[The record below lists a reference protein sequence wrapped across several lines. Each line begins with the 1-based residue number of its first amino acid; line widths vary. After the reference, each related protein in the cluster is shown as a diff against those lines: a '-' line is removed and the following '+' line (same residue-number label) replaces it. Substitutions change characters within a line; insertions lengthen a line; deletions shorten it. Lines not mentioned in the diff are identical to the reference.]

1 MKRIFYGE
9 RDGIDYVNQ
18 GKYAFMNWRFDNGMG
33 ANDKNNNKSQAVS
46 DNYQLEGVF
55 RKCFG

>member
-33 ANDKNNNKSQAVS
+33 ANDKIIKVKLFLIIIS
-46 DNYQLEGVF
+46 
-55 RKCFG
+55 